1 MAMQVSS
8 RRGLDYEESI
18 YNLIPKI
25 EERPPKPVM

>member
-1 MAMQVSS
+1 MAMHVSS
-8 RRGLDYEESI
+8 RSRDIREESI